1 MWVFGEL
8 KFNMTLALADKPG
21 QLLKALEP
29 IARNGGNIVSIIH
42 ERDKP
47 VEGYVPVSLIVDFP
61 SQENFRNTINDLR
74 RIGVAIIRFEEVIE
88 KVRLTFIL
96 IGRVDLRSVIAS
108 RIRNARIIGLEAL
121 TPRLDEVSVKVDIEA
136 PADIADDIIDDFKR
150 FSKELN
156 AILIS
161 PV

>member
-136 PADIADDIIDDFKR
+136 PANIADDIINDFKR

-156 AILIS
+156 VILIS

>member
-136 PADIADDIIDDFKR
+136 PANIADDIIDDFKR

>member
-136 PADIADDIIDDFKR
+136 PANIADDIINDFKR

>member
-61 SQENFRNTINDLR
+61 SQENFKNTINDLR